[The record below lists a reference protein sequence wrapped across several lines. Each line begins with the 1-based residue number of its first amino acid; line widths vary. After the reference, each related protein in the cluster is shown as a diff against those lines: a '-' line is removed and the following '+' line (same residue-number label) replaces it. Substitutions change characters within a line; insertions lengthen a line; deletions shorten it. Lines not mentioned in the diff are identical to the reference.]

1 MDKIFKYLGRTLGT
15 PVVSPTSSARPSDN
29 YEAGPSGMAPGAA
42 RAHSHHSHQQ
52 AVPQRAPAPVSYG
65 QPGAQQP
72 SYGQQ
77 VAHGG
82 GRPVMDIMEAGPSRP
97 SADPINDFFGRFA
110 GDDDDNHD
118 NENDDPGAG
127 TAPRRARRQSRA
139 GPVSDHPRG
148 PRPSET
154 AAGPARKPNRFGSSR
169 RGPGGGFGFG
179 DGGFRLRTSQARR
192 VRLGGVPARCMQPR
206 LRTPGPEPEPE
217 PEPRYEA
224 VRAAVRAGNTIT
236 SPSWS
241 PRGVAAAGGCSRC
254 RESNC
259 GPAPRGDARA

>member
-1 MDKIFKYLGRTLGT
+1 
-15 PVVSPTSSARPSDN
+15 
-29 YEAGPSGMAPGAA
+29 MAPGAA

-82 GRPVMDIMEAGPSRP
+82 GRPSVMDIMEAGPSQP
-97 SADPINDFFGRFA
+97 SADPINDLFGRFA

-118 NENDDPGAG
+118 NENDDPGPGPPLA
-127 TAPRRARRQSRA
+127 ARVVNPGRV
-139 GPVSDHPRG
+139 PVSD
-148 PRPSET
+148 
-154 AAGPARKPNRFGSSR
+154 APARPASIGNSRGSRSRKPIASDRRATRWTQEAGSVLATAGSV
-169 RGPGGGFGFG
+169 
-179 DGGFRLRTSQARR
+179 RTSQSPAGSTGRR
-192 VRLGGVPARCMQPR
+192 TSASTCNRGCGR
-206 LRTPGPEPEPE
+206 
-217 PEPRYEA
+217 
-224 VRAAVRAGNTIT
+224 RAPSPSRSPSRSTSPKYPNTIT

-254 RESNC
+254 R
-259 GPAPRGDARA
+259 GATAALLRG